1 MSELKKQIQDAVIS
15 AMKAGEKERLKT
27 IRLMTSSMKQIEIDE
42 RIELD
47 DQRIIVIL
55 DKMVKQRR
63 ESISQFKTAGR
74 DDLVKQE
81 NFEIDIIQEFL
92 PQALGEEEIDKIV
105 SQAIKQTGASSI
117 KDMGKVMGLV
127 KPQIVGR
134 ADMGEVSAR
143 IKSLLNTWAGDDQ
156 LRKLNETFF
165 R

>member
-1 MSELKKQIQDAVIS
+1 MSELKKQIQASVIS
-15 AMKAGEKERLKT
+15 AMKAGEKKRLAI
-27 IRLMTSSMKQIEIDE
+27 IRLMTSAMKQIEIDE

-81 NFEIDIIQEFL
+81 SFEIDIIQEFL
-92 PQALGEEEIDKIV
+92 PQALGEEEVDEIIN
-105 SQAIKQTGASSI
+105 QAIEQTSASSI
-117 KDMGKVMGLV
+117 KDMGKVMGMV

-134 ADMGEVSAR
+134 ADMGEVSGR
-143 IKSLLNTWAGDDQ
+143 IKSLLSSN
-156 LRKLNETFF
+156 
-165 R
+165 

>member
-15 AMKAGEKERLKT
+15 AMKAGEKKRLAI
-27 IRLMTSSMKQIEIDE
+27 IRLMTSAMKQIEVDE

-47 DQRIIVIL
+47 DARIIAIL

-81 NFEIDIIQEFL
+81 SFEIDIIQEFL
-92 PQALGEEEIDKIV
+92 PQALSEEEVDEIV
-105 SQAIKQTGASSI
+105 NQAISQTSASSI

-127 KPQIVGR
+127 KPQIIGR
-134 ADMGEVSAR
+134 ADMGEVSGR
-143 IKSLLNTWAGDDQ
+143 IKSILSAS
-156 LRKLNETFF
+156 
-165 R
+165 

>member
-1 MSELKKQIQDAVIS
+1 MSDLKKQIQDAAIS
-15 AMKAGEKERLKT
+15 AMKAGEKKRLAT
-27 IRLMTSSMKQIEIDE
+27 IRLMTSSIKQIEIDE

-47 DQRIIVIL
+47 NQRIIVIL

-92 PQALGEEEIDKIV
+92 PQALDEEEVDKIV

-134 ADMGEVSAR
+134 ADMGKVSAR
-143 IKSLLNTWAGDDQ
+143 IKTLLSTNQ
-156 LRKLNETFF
+156 VIIS
-165 R
+165 

>member
-15 AMKAGEKERLKT
+15 AMKSGEKKRLGI
-27 IRLMTSSMKQIEIDE
+27 IRLMTSAMKQIEVDE
-42 RIELD
+42 RVELD
-47 DQRIIVIL
+47 DARIIAIL

-92 PQALGEEEIDKIV
+92 PQALSEEEIDSIV
-105 SQAIKQTGASSI
+105 NQAIEQTSASSI

-127 KPQIVGR
+127 KPQIIGR
-134 ADMGEVSAR
+134 ADMGEVSGR
-143 IKSLLNTWAGDDQ
+143 IKSLLTSN
-156 LRKLNETFF
+156 
-165 R
+165 